1 MFNSADSF
9 AVFFFTCLAL
19 IILGIVFEDELIAL
33 EDRITNK
40 RKERVK
46 NEKGTQMSC
55 RKQQA
60 QKGA

>member
-33 EDRITNK
+33 ETEHPELKDVNSPST
-40 RKERVK
+40 RVGGYVA
-46 NEKGTQMSC
+46 EIS
-55 RKQQA
+55 
-60 QKGA
+60 GASSR

>member
-9 AVFFFTCLAL
+9 AVFFFTCLAF

-33 EDRITNK
+33 EDKISNK

-46 NEKGTQMSC
+46 NEKATQLHP
-55 RKQQA
+55 
-60 QKGA
+60 